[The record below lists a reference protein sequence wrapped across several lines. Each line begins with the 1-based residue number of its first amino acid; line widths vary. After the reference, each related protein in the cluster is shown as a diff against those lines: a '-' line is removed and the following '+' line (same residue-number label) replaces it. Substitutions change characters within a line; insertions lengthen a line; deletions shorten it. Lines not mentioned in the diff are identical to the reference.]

1 LLLLQQLRL
10 QTKKVGV
17 IVMKKY
23 IMPSLSEHKI
33 TTEIATSDIVSVV
46 ENFVDFGGTGWGG
59 LTPEDVN

>member
-1 LLLLQQLRL
+1 
-10 QTKKVGV
+10 
-17 IVMKKY
+17 MKKY
-23 IMPSLSEHKI
+23 IIPSLSEHKI